1 MQFADIA
8 VVIPAHNAEATI
20 GGVLTSIERQTL
32 GPASVVVV
40 DDGVVRRHGRD
51 RGGPA
56 GRRTASQAGAGLTH
70 DHPNWTSSER
80 FGAV

>member
-40 DDGVVRRHGRD
+40 DDGSSDGTAEIAAARLAVGRHRK
-51 RGGPA
+51 RGPA
-56 GRRTASQAGAGLTH
+56 
-70 DHPNWTSSER
+70 
-80 FGAV
+80 